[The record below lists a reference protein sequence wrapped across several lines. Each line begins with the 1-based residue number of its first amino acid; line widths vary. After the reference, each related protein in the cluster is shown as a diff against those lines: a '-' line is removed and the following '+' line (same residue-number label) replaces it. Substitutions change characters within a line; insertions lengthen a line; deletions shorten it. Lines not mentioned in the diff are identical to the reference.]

1 MQKVNVNVYICKGV
15 NILLSVFIAAV
26 VVIVYIA
33 IIFVVVVVVVVAAV
47 EVKTFL

>member
-1 MQKVNVNVYICKGV
+1 MQKVNVNVNICKGV
-15 NILLSVFIAAV
+15 NIVLCEFIAVV

-33 IIFVVVVVVVVAAV
+33 IVFVVVVVAAV